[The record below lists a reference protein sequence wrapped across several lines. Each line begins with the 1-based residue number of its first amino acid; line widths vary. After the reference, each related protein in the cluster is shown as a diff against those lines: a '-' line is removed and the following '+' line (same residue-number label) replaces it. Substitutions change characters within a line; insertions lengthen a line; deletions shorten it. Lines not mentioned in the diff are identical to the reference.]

1 VRRGSRAVTAAAAA
15 QTKTYHMVDDEEEM
29 LQKAEGTDIEWASGK
44 NPTVKARPA
53 PPTAALYW
61 PYEPRHSASGRVRV
75 MRSDAQRP
83 PGARGRRSCG
93 RRSAQVMKKKAKPV
107 KGKPAGRMLTKTEP
121 CASFFNFFAPPAV
134 PDNPSEVDEEEMEEL
149 QHAMEEDYEIG
160 RAPGAAL
167 ALPRCALAV
176 VRRRRSMRWRR
187 THEMGAPRAALFPP
201 HCAPATLER
210 RSACCLLWCCNGP
223 ACKRAGTAAPA
234 RMPPHACGTCSHK
247 KNGIERWQLAR
258 CPCMSKPLKLRM
270 HTAAPASCTA
280 KRRAHVGA
288 RVARREIIRYK
299 LIPRAVAY
307 YTGEAAE
314 DEEDDEDGDEYDDE
328 DDDDEARTASGC
340 TS

>member
-53 PPTAALYW
+53 LPTAALHW

-75 MRSDAQRP
+75 MCCDAQRP

-187 THEMGAPRAALFPP
+187 TRPEQRFFRHTAPLPLWSAGAPAVCSGVAMAQRA
-201 HCAPATLER
+201 
-210 RSACCLLWCCNGP
+210 S
-223 ACKRAGTAAPA
+223 APA
-234 RMPPHACGTCSHK
+234 RLP
-247 KNGIERWQLAR
+247 
-258 CPCMSKPLKLRM
+258 
-270 HTAAPASCTA
+270 
-280 KRRAHVGA
+280 
-288 RVARREIIRYK
+288 
-299 LIPRAVAY
+299 PRACRHMRAVHAHIKKMELNA
-307 YTGEAAE
+307 GSLQGALACQS
-314 DEEDDEDGDEYDDE
+314 
-328 DDDDEARTASGC
+328 R
-340 TS
+340 